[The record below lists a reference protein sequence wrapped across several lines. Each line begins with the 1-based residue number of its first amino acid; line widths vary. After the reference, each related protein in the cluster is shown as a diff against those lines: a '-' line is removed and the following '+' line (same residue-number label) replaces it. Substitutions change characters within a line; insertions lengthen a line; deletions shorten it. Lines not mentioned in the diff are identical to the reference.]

1 MKIIL
6 LKYFLYLNAIKILKL
21 KLLKKN
27 AIYWPAERKKR
38 SSVEK
43 ARLCTPPLW
52 WSKVVR
58 HVPFW
63 TFQMQMRL
71 LAPIHPPDAD
81 AMVCA
86 RDTHRL
92 SRSVEIYR
100 RNHQLISRFFTEL
113 YADKCKMQWIQG
125 AVMIT
130 ALKLHISYRDDKE
143 QSLFPEWNY
152 TCSQPE
158 VKQEIEQRCP
168 GDRPTLSTGR
178 PPQSS
183 HALVHG

>member
-21 KLLKKN
+21 RNYFKN

-63 TFQMQMRL
+63 TFQMHMRL
-71 LAPIHPPDAD
+71 LAPLLPPDAD

-86 RDTHRL
+86 RYTHRL

-100 RNHQLISRFFTEL
+100 RNHQLISIFFTEL

-130 ALKLHISYRDDKE
+130 ALKWPISCRDDRE
-143 QSLFPEWNY
+143 QSLFP
-152 TCSQPE
+152 
-158 VKQEIEQRCP
+158 
-168 GDRPTLSTGR
+168 
-178 PPQSS
+178 
-183 HALVHG
+183 

>member
-1 MKIIL
+1 M
-6 LKYFLYLNAIKILKL
+6 
-21 KLLKKN
+21 
-27 AIYWPAERKKR
+27 
-38 SSVEK
+38 EK

-52 WSKVVR
+52 WNKVVR

-71 LAPIHPPDAD
+71 LAPLLPPDAD

-86 RDTHRL
+86 TYTHRL

-100 RNHQLISRFFTEL
+100 RNHQLISIFFTEL

-125 AVMIT
+125 AVIIT
-130 ALKLHISYRDDKE
+130 ALKLPISCRDNRE

-158 VKQEIEQRCP
+158 LKQEIKQRCP
-168 GDRPTLSTGR
+168 GEMPTLSTWK
-178 PPQSS
+178 PLQSS
-183 HALVHG
+183 YALVHG